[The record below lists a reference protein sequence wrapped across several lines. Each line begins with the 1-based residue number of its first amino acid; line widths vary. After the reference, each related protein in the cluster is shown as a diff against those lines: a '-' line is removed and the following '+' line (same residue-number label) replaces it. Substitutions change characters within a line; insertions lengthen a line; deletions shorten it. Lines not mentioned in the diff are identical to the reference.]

1 MKLATLIASL
11 AVTGTSWAAAPLQW
25 TDASAHIPQ
34 EGAIKCELRADTT
47 LSAWRGQRVGLQALL
62 TPDAVINGKTL
73 RPRVKTSAK
82 GLDAQARF
90 MRYTL
95 TTDFRACGDAPDLEP
110 WSVNDIIDIDTVLTV
125 ESGRNYPLWVT
136 VEVARNA
143 APNADALALE
153 LVDESTG
160 KVVAEIPAVIKVQD
174 KTLPE
179 PTSPGYFH
187 LNLWQQP
194 YAISRYYS
202 VEPWSK
208 EHLALLEPYAKML
221 ARAGQKTITAIMFYE
236 PWGVQSNDKFAQMVE
251 TVKTKDGKW
260 KYDYTI
266 FDRYVE
272 FMDRNGVGPIIE
284 CFSMIPWEMNFRY
297 FDEATGDYKFVHT
310 TTDTPEYTDLWGN
323 FLAAFQ
329 NHLDKKGWTD
339 RTVMAMDER
348 GLEDIQRAIGIV
360 DKYAPKLKVSLAGN
374 YHKPLVDKL
383 YTYSITQGEP
393 WPTEALKSRREKG
406 LATTYYTCCS
416 SAAPNLFSNSE
427 PADAAY
433 LPAYCIATG
442 TDGYLH
448 WSFQNW
454 TDDPLADTRF
464 KLFAPGDTYF
474 IYPDGRTSIRYERM
488 VEGIELAEKIKA
500 LRALIAAKG
509 DMQLMERFNAAL
521 LPLQMGVTN
530 RNVTTADVV
539 ENLQNEISAISELL

>member
-1 MKLATLIASL
+1 
-11 AVTGTSWAAAPLQW
+11 
-25 TDASAHIPQ
+25 
-34 EGAIKCELRADTT
+34 
-47 LSAWRGQRVGLQALL
+47 
-62 TPDAVINGKTL
+62 
-73 RPRVKTSAK
+73 
-82 GLDAQARF
+82 
-90 MRYTL
+90 
-95 TTDFRACGDAPDLEP
+95 
-110 WSVNDIIDIDTVLTV
+110 
-125 ESGRNYPLWVT
+125 
-136 VEVARNA
+136 
-143 APNADALALE
+143 
-153 LVDESTG
+153 
-160 KVVAEIPAVIKVQD
+160 
-174 KTLPE
+174 
-179 PTSPGYFH
+179 
-187 LNLWQQP
+187 
-194 YAISRYYS
+194 
-202 VEPWSK
+202 
-208 EHLALLEPYAKML
+208 
-221 ARAGQKTITAIMFYE
+221 
-236 PWGVQSNDKFAQMVE
+236 
-251 TVKTKDGKW
+251 
-260 KYDYTI
+260 
-266 FDRYVE
+266 
-272 FMDRNGVGPIIE
+272 
-284 CFSMIPWEMNFRY
+284 
-297 FDEATGDYKFVHT
+297 
-310 TTDTPEYTDLWGN
+310 
-323 FLAAFQ
+323 
-329 NHLDKKGWTD
+329 GWTD

-393 WPTEALKSRREKG
+393 WPADALKRRHEKG

-500 LRALIAAKG
+500 LRALVAAKG

-530 RNVTTADVV
+530 HNVTTADIV